1 MDHSSGLRYHLT
13 PIFPRRKLVES
24 SNETDAEF
32 KTMDLYSL
40 QIKLHLCDISSF
52 LAKTVTKT
60 KYICHWSWRPPA
72 PLLASAESGAGARQ
86 VKEPPPRQ
94 LRAGSGHVTRSPP
107 ITAHLRLDSGHVIR
121 SPPITAHLR
130 SYAPSSVNR
139 MKSTPWPIRGADCGH
154 VTRSHVLIGHLLAA
168 AATRAPAQRRGH
180 GSLKLLVLGR
190 VLQFWYYHYLEKA
203 FGG

>member
-72 PLLASAESGAGARQ
+72 PLLASAESGAGAMQ

-94 LRAGSGHVTRSPP
+94 LRAG
-107 ITAHLRLDSGHVIR
+107 SGHVIR

-139 MKSTPWPIRGADCGH
+139 MKSTPWPMRGADCGH

-190 VLQFWYYHYLEKA
+190 VLQFGYYHYLEKA

>member
-13 PIFPRRKLVES
+13 PIFPRRKLVGS

-40 QIKLHLCDISSF
+40 QIKLHLCLCDISSF

-72 PLLASAESGAGARQ
+72 PLLASAESGAGAMQ

-94 LRAGSGHVTRSPP
+94 LRAG
-107 ITAHLRLDSGHVIR
+107 SGHVIR

-139 MKSTPWPIRGADCGH
+139 MKSTPWPMRGADCGH

-190 VLQFWYYHYLEKA
+190 VLQF
-203 FGG
+203 